1 MQVELILIY
10 VFAVLGG
17 LVLGS
22 FYNVVIY
29 RFQKG
34 ISIISPP
41 SYCPCCKTPLQSA
54 DLIPFFSHLFLR
66 GRCRYC
72 RDKIS
77 FRYSAVELLSAL
89 LLAAS
94 FWRFGFSPELV
105 KHFPLF
111 SILLIVSAIDL
122 DSKKIPN
129 LFIGVIFA
137 WALLWQLLSS
147 GRSWGDAALGLLAG
161 GGIALLI
168 VLVSRGG
175 MGGGDVKLLAALG
188 FLTGWLDLLLLFTL
202 AVLTGAA
209 AGVILIVFG
218 KKTGKTALPFGPFIS
233 LSYFIVIFWGSQI
246 WDFYFSLV

>member
-1 MQVELILIY
+1 M
-10 VFAVLGG
+10 
-17 LVLGS
+17 
-22 FYNVVIY
+22 
-29 RFQKG
+29 
-34 ISIISPP
+34 
-41 SYCPCCKTPLQSA
+41 
-54 DLIPFFSHLFLR
+54 
-66 GRCRYC
+66 
-72 RDKIS
+72 
-77 FRYSAVELLSAL
+77 
-89 LLAAS
+89 
-94 FWRFGFSPELV
+94 
-105 KHFPLF
+105 
-111 SILLIVSAIDL
+111 LIVSAIDL

>member
-1 MQVELILIY
+1 
-10 VFAVLGG
+10 
-17 LVLGS
+17 
-22 FYNVVIY
+22 
-29 RFQKG
+29 
-34 ISIISPP
+34 
-41 SYCPCCKTPLQSA
+41 
-54 DLIPFFSHLFLR
+54 
-66 GRCRYC
+66 
-72 RDKIS
+72 
-77 FRYSAVELLSAL
+77 
-89 LLAAS
+89 
-94 FWRFGFSPELV
+94 
-105 KHFPLF
+105 
-111 SILLIVSAIDL
+111 
-122 DSKKIPN
+122 
-129 LFIGVIFA
+129 
-137 WALLWQLLSS
+137 
-147 GRSWGDAALGLLAG
+147 RSWGDAALGLLAG